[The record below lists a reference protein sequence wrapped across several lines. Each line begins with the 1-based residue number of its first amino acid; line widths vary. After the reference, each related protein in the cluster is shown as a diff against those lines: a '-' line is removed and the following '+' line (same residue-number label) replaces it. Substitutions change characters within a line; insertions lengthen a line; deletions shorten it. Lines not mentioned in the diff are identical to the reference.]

1 MAIID
6 KAGDYFNTVLYTG
19 NGSNRSITG
28 VGFAPDLVWI
38 KDATRVEDHNI
49 FDTTRGTTKRIFSN
63 STAAES
69 AESNSLTGFGSDG
82 FSLGTSSSVNYN
94 SDGYNSWNWKKKAG
108 VFDIVSYT
116 GNGSNRTISHSL
128 GVVPTYMIVKNLPG
142 TFNWG
147 TYSSFVGP
155 TKSTELNNAA
165 APETNSGAWNNTSP
179 TASVFSVGTDNTF
192 NQNGS
197 AYIAYLFGNSSI
209 SRSGSYVGNGSTDG
223 PNIFL
228 PFKPAWIMIRKNA
241 AQSWI
246 IQNNKSNPFNPVS
259 GNMKALK
266 ADTTGT
272 QEDEASH
279 RIDYLSNG
287 FKLRYNWEGNNSS
300 GTDYFYL
307 AFAENPFVT
316 STDNGSIPSP
326 AR

>member
-6 KAGDYFNTVLYTG
+6 KAGDYFNTLLYTG
-19 NGSNRSITG
+19 NSSNRSITA
-28 VGFAPDLVWI
+28 VGFAPDFVWI
-38 KDATRVEDHNI
+38 KDATRVENHALY
-49 FDTTRGTTKRIFSN
+49 DTTRGATKKI
-63 STAAES
+63 STDSTS
-69 AESNSLTGFGSDG
+69 AQANETITLTAFGSDG
-82 FSLGTSSSVNYN
+82 FSLGTGSLTNYN
-94 SDGYNSWNWKKKAG
+94 SDTYNSWNWKKKAG

-147 TYSSFVGP
+147 TYSSFIGP

-223 PNIFL
+223 PFVYL
-228 PFKPAWIMIRKNA
+228 GFKPAWIMLRKDA
-241 AQSWI
+241 AQSWT
-246 IQNNKSNPFNPVS
+246 IQNNKSNPINNG

-287 FKLRYNWEGNNSS
+287 FKLRYNWEGNNAN
-300 GTDYFYL
+300 GNNYFYL

>member
-6 KAGDYFNTVLYTG
+6 KAGDYFNTLLYTG
-19 NGSNRSITG
+19 NSSNRSITA
-28 VGFAPDLVWI
+28 VGFAPDFVWI
-38 KDATRVEDHNI
+38 KDATRVENHALY
-49 FDTTRGTTKRIFSN
+49 DTTRGATKKI
-63 STAAES
+63 STDSDGAQANETIT
-69 AESNSLTGFGSDG
+69 LTAFGSDG
-82 FSLGTSSSVNYN
+82 FSLGTGSLTNYN
-94 SDGYNSWNWKKKAG
+94 SDTYNSWNWKKKAG

-165 APETNSGAWNNTSP
+165 APETISGAWNNTSP

-223 PNIFL
+223 PFVYL
-228 PFKPAWIMIRKNA
+228 GFKPAWIMLRKDA
-241 AQSWI
+241 AQSWT
-246 IQNNKSNPFNPVS
+246 IQNNKSNPINNG

-287 FKLRYNWEGNNSS
+287 FKLRYNWEGNNAN
-300 GTDYFYL
+300 GNNYFYL

>member
-6 KAGDYFNTVLYTG
+6 NAGEYFNTVLYTG
-19 NGSNRSITG
+19 NSSNRSITG
-28 VGFAPDLVWI
+28 VGFAPDFVWI
-38 KDATRVEDHNI
+38 KDATRVENHALY
-49 FDTTRGTTKRIFSN
+49 DTTRGATKKI
-63 STAAES
+63 STDSTS
-69 AESNSLTGFGSDG
+69 AQANETITLTAFGSDG
-82 FSLGTSSSVNYN
+82 FSLGTGSLTNYN
-94 SDGYNSWNWKKKAG
+94 SDTYNSWNWKKKAG

-128 GVVPTYMIVKNLPG
+128 GVVPTFMIVKNLPG

-147 TYSSFVGP
+147 TYSSYIGN

-165 APETNSGAWNNTSP
+165 APEAISGAWNNTSP

-192 NQNGS
+192 NQNSS

-223 PNIFL
+223 PFVYL
-228 PFKPAWIMIRKNA
+228 GFKPAWIMLRKNA
-241 AQSWI
+241 AQSWT
-246 IQNNKSNPFNPVS
+246 IQNNKSNPINNG

-287 FKLRYNWEGNNSS
+287 FKLRYNWEGNNAN
-300 GTDYFYL
+300 GTSYFYL

>member
-6 KAGDYFNTVLYTG
+6 KAGDYFNTLLYTG
-19 NGSNRSITG
+19 NSSNRSITA
-28 VGFAPDLVWI
+28 VGFAPDFVWI
-38 KDATRVEDHNI
+38 KDATRVENHALY
-49 FDTTRGTTKRIFSN
+49 DTTRGATKKI
-63 STAAES
+63 STDSDGAQANETIT
-69 AESNSLTGFGSDG
+69 LTAFGSDG
-82 FSLGTSSSVNYN
+82 FSLGTGSLTNYN
-94 SDGYNSWNWKKKAG
+94 SDTYNSFNWKKKAG

-116 GNGSNRTISHSL
+116 GNGSARTISHSL

-209 SRSGSYVGNGSTDG
+209 SRSGSYVGNGSTNG
-223 PNIFL
+223 PFVYL
-228 PFKPAWIMIRKNA
+228 GFKPAWIMLRKDA
-241 AQSWI
+241 AQSWT
-246 IQNNKSNPFNPVS
+246 IQNNKSNPINND

-287 FKLRYNWEGNNSS
+287 FKLRYNWEGNNAN
-300 GTDYFYL
+300 GNNYFYL

>member
-6 KAGDYFNTVLYTG
+6 KAGDYFNTLLYTG
-19 NGSNRSITG
+19 NSSNRSITA
-28 VGFAPDLVWI
+28 VGFAPDFVWI
-38 KDATRVEDHNI
+38 KDATRVENHALY
-49 FDTTRGTTKRIFSN
+49 DTTRGATKKI
-63 STAAES
+63 STDSDGAQANETIT
-69 AESNSLTGFGSDG
+69 LTAFGSDG
-82 FSLGTSSSVNYN
+82 FSLGTGSLTNYN
-94 SDGYNSWNWKKKAG
+94 SDTYNSFNWKKKAG

-116 GNGSNRTISHSL
+116 GNGSARTISHSL
-128 GVVPTYMIVKNLPG
+128 GVVPTYMIVKNLSG
-142 TFNWG
+142 VFNWG
-147 TYSSFVGP
+147 VYSSFIGN
-155 TKSTELNNAA
+155 TKSTELNKSV
-165 APETNSGAWNNTSP
+165 APEAISGAWNNTSP
-179 TASVFSVGTDNTF
+179 TASVFTVGNNNTF
-192 NQNGS
+192 NKNGDS
-197 AYIAYLFGNSSI
+197 YIAYLFGNSSI
-209 SRSGSYVGNGSTDG
+209 SRSGSYVGNGSTNG
-223 PNIFL
+223 PFVYL
-228 PFKPAWIMIRKNA
+228 GFKPAWIMLRKDA
-241 AQSWI
+241 AQSWT
-246 IQNNKSNPFNPVS
+246 IQNNKSNPINND